1 MKARPAR
8 TALVFTSMGVALVA
22 VLGIGTASSPAAT
35 RSAPGWVLH
44 GSYLP
49 AIHPT
54 NFVATIDNSYFPLT
68 PGTAFHYEGRSGKTP
83 QTDDMV
89 VTHRTRKVLGVTCT
103 VVRDTV
109 SEHGRPI
116 ERTFDWYAQD
126 KRGNVWYMGED
137 SLELK
142 NGHFVRASDS
152 WEGGVNG
159 GKPGIIMPAHPKAGE
174 VYRQEYYPPG
184 GALDQAR
191 VLGHAASITVPDGAF
206 ERSLVTLEWS
216 PVEPQLEKKYY
227 VAGIGE
233 VQEHLVQGGH
243 EHFELVRVTHYP
255 ASESGSSARP
265 YPPPGVGE
273 ICKCAVERIPYVV
286 VRPPAGRVPLLEPAT
301 RPKRER
307 RIRDYEGITTRV
319 RTLVPCSEQCAE
331 G

>member
-1 MKARPAR
+1 MTPRLGR
-8 TALVFTSMGVALVA
+8 RALGFASIGAALVA
-22 VLGIGTASSPAAT
+22 ALVAGVASTPAAT
-35 RSAPGWVLH
+35 TSAPRWVLQ
-44 GSYLP
+44 GSYTP
-49 AIHPT
+49 MIRPT
-54 NFVATIDNSYFPLT
+54 NFVATIDNPYFPLT

-89 VTHRTRKVLGVTCT
+89 VTHRTREVLGVSCA

-126 KRGNVWYMGED
+126 KQGNVWYMGED
-137 SLELK
+137 SLELQ

-152 WEGGVNG
+152 WEGGVDG

-191 VLGHAASITVPDGAF
+191 VLGDAASIKVPVGAF

-216 PVEPQLEKKYY
+216 PVEPQLERKYY

-243 EHFELVRVTHYP
+243 ERFELVRVTH
-255 ASESGSSARP
+255 
-265 YPPPGVGE
+265 
-273 ICKCAVERIPYVV
+273 
-286 VRPPAGRVPLLEPAT
+286 
-301 RPKRER
+301 
-307 RIRDYEGITTRV
+307 
-319 RTLVPCSEQCAE
+319 
-331 G
+331 